1 MAAPRSR
8 KASQDQVQLL
18 AYGRTGAKRP
28 PETQRLLDWYR
39 QMYLIRRF
47 EEAAAEMY
55 ALGKIGG
62 FLHLYIGEEAVAVGA
77 MAALEPQDHL
87 LTHYRDHGYALAR
100 GSDPGAVMAELF
112 GRATGVTR
120 GIGGSMHLV
129 DAERNFWGGHAI
141 VGGHIVIA
149 PGLALA
155 AVMQGQKRVVLDI
168 FGDGATA
175 IGEFHEGVNLAA
187 IWNLPVVFLVENNLY
202 GMGARPE
209 EQFRVAELHRKAA
222 AYGIKGMRV
231 DGMDVEAVH
240 RVMAE
245 AVAHA
250 RDGGGPVLVEAMTY
264 RFRGHSMADP
274 EQYREKAEVR
284 RWRRR
289 DPIRV
294 LDERLVKGG
303 LVARRELHEIQRR
316 VEMQIADAV
325 VFADTSPFPSLDG
338 LFQNIYAQPLPDRGG
353 AVSGPSVVVDPLLV
367 AKAARLTQ
375 TAEERSR
382 RQPALHSLGGDEDEG
397 PGGPGGRP
405 LPEPAKERVAAADR
419 PPGAQPAAA
428 AGAEDE
434 REAPPGGGEAG
445 EGGAAGTAGNR
456 KAGSGEAGPVAKR
469 GARGRQVAP
478 PPPGAEGGPEAGRG
492 GTAGNGRA
500 PHRRLPQPGRPGA
513 R

>member
-1 MAAPRSR
+1 MKARRSASGPRTPAPAR
-8 KASQDQVQLL
+8 KPRQALMSPEAVRLL
-18 AYGRTGAKRP
+18 AYGKPGRGGRRKA
-28 PETQRLLDWYR
+28 PEVERLLDWYR

-77 MAALEPQDHL
+77 CAALQPQDHL

-112 GRATGVTR
+112 GRVTGVTR
-120 GIGGSMHLV
+120 GMGGSMHLV

-155 AVMQGQKRVVLDI
+155 ATMQKQKRVVLDV

-175 IGEFHEGVNLAA
+175 IGEFHEGVNFAA
-187 IWNLPVVFLVENNLY
+187 IWNLPVIFLVENNLY

-209 EQFRVAELHRKAA
+209 EQFKVPEIFKRAQ
-222 AYGIKGMRV
+222 AYGIPGKRV
-231 DGMDVEAVH
+231 DGMDVVAVN
-240 RVMAE
+240 RVIAE
-245 AVAHA
+245 AAE
-250 RDGGGPVLVEAMTY
+250 RGRNGGGPTIVEAITY

-274 EQYREKAEVR
+274 EQYRDKAEVR
-284 RWRRR
+284 RWQKR

-294 LDERLVKGG
+294 LDEMLVKGG
-303 LVARRELHEIQRR
+303 YVPRKDLHDIQKGVELQ
-316 VEMQIADAV
+316 VADAV
-325 VFADTSPFPSLDG
+325 VFADTSAFPPLDQ

-353 AVSGPSVVVDPLLV
+353 AVSGPEVHVPELLV

-375 TAEERSR
+375 SAEERSR
-382 RQPALHSLGGDEDEG
+382 AHPALASYEESA
-397 PGGPGGRP
+397 GGPGGRP
-405 LPEPAKERVAAADR
+405 EVQVDDRKEVNKGEANEAAPEEEE
-419 PPGAQPAAA
+419 GPAALVQSDGRPA
-428 AGAEDE
+428 A
-434 REAPPGGGEAG
+434 R
-445 EGGAAGTAGNR
+445 R
-456 KAGSGEAGPVAKR
+456 
-469 GARGRQVAP
+469 ARPR
-478 PPPGAEGGPEAGRG
+478 
-492 GTAGNGRA
+492 RA
-500 PHRRLPQPGRPGA
+500 LPQPGRPGS